1 VVDPGKISAT
11 LTAVGVDKI
20 TTGLLQWGFMVEH
33 SISLPKQHTLV
44 YKGAWELSG

>member
-1 VVDPGKISAT
+1 
-11 LTAVGVDKI
+11 
-20 TTGLLQWGFMVEH
+20 MVEH